1 MNLTILI
8 LFMVVLVLTSS
19 TSTSSAFQPPPIR
32 FTQLRGGAATQ
43 STLKVVP
50 PRDLSALL
58 ASEGAHRCKQPL
70 TTLLK
75 KSLLAGIFVGLGGIL
90 CTSTLG
96 STIMARHDAWHPSG
110 VENFLFGA
118 IGFPLSII
126 AVTLTGASAFTG
138 NLALA
143 GAAITNKSVTSRE
156 TARMLCTTYLG
167 CFTGTTM
174 CGLLTV
180 LADLKGLEGCVG
192 ITSHKLALSGLQTF
206 FRAIGG
212 GFLIGLAIT
221 FGMSALKGGSSLADI
236 AVGIWLPISSYVACD
251 FEHCLANMF
260 FFSSTIFSFKKENVN
275 FASMAKNLLLS
286 TAGNIAGAGGLIGL
300 LTIQTM
306 NLE

>member
-1 MNLTILI
+1 
-8 LFMVVLVLTSS
+8 MVVLVLTSS

-212 GFLIGLAIT
+212 GFLIGVSERSERALMKTRTILA
-221 FGMSALKGGSSLADI
+221 
-236 AVGIWLPISSYVACD
+236 
-251 FEHCLANMF
+251 
-260 FFSSTIFSFKKENVN
+260 
-275 FASMAKNLLLS
+275 
-286 TAGNIAGAGGLIGL
+286 
-300 LTIQTM
+300 M
-306 NLE
+306 NLAKWLTRRLPTTKRSFCSCFI